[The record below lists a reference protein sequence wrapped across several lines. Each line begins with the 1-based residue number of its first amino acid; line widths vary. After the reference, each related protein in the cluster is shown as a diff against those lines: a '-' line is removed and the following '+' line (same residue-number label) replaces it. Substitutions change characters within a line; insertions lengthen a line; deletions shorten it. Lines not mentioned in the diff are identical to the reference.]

1 MIVTIMKS
9 KILNI
14 KGFLIIFLVT
24 IILISILKITSNDKS
39 LQEENTEVF
48 LVETEKIILK
58 DNSPEYLFYGNI
70 VAQNQVDVISQLSG
84 KIINISPKVL
94 SNSYFEKGEKIFE
107 LDPFNYK
114 QELIKKKSELEELR
128 NELKSKNLIFDE
140 IEKQQKLSKKNY
152 ERKTQLVG
160 DIVTKKNLEDA
171 ATELSINNAKVLD
184 IKSNI
189 QTILSNIKVAE
200 SQVSLAQRNL
210 TDTIYRAPF
219 SGKLDNSFIEVGVE
233 VSAGR
238 ILGKIL
244 NTLDLNVQFF
254 VGENIYTYIGN
265 ILGKEAQV
273 LWKKSNFKK
282 NYLAKVFYIDSAI
295 NKERAG
301 LNIKAK
307 LEKISE
313 NDPIKPGVFV
323 EAIIQGPTIQESFL
337 VAENSIYED
346 TFIYILEGNKAVRTK
361 VNVEGFYKEKVIITG
376 KKLNKKKVILT
387 RINNVD
393 LFKKINSKN

>member
-1 MIVTIMKS
+1 MKN

-14 KGFLIIFLVT
+14 KGFIIIFLVT
-24 IILISILKITSNDKS
+24 IILILILKFTSNNKA
-39 LQEENTEVF
+39 LQEGNDEVF
-48 LVETEKIILK
+48 IVETEKIILEE
-58 DNSPEYLFYGNI
+58 NNPQHLFYGNV

-94 SNSYFEKGEKIFE
+94 SNEYFEKGEKIFE

-114 QELIKKKSELEELR
+114 QEFIKKKSELEELK
-128 NELKSKNLIFDE
+128 NELKSKNLIFSE
-140 IEKQQKLSKKNY
+140 LEKQKILSKKNY
-152 ERKTQLVG
+152 DRKTQLVG
-160 DIVTKKNLEDA
+160 DIVTKKDLEDA

-210 TDTIYRAPF
+210 TDTVYRAPF
-219 SGKLDNSFIEVGVE
+219 SGKLDNSLIEVGLE
-233 VSAGR
+233 VSTGR
-238 ILGKIL
+238 ILGQLL
-244 NTLDLNVQFF
+244 NTSDLNVQFF
-254 VGENIYTYIGN
+254 VGENIYTHISN

-273 LWKKSNFKK
+273 FWKKSNFKK

-307 LEKISE
+307 LEEISE
-313 NDPIKPGVFV
+313 NDPIMPGVFV
-323 EAIIQGPTIQESFL
+323 EVIIQGPTIEESFL
-337 VAENSIYED
+337 VDENSIYED
-346 TFIYILEGNKAVRTK
+346 TFIYVLEGNTAIRTK
-361 VNVEGFYKEKVIITG
+361 INIEGFAKEKVIITG
-376 KKLNKKKVILT
+376 KKLNNKKIILT
-387 RINNVD
+387 RINNLN
-393 LFKKINSKN
+393 LFKKITSKN

>member
-1 MIVTIMKS
+1 MKN
-9 KILNI
+9 KVLNI

-24 IILISILKITSNDKS
+24 VTLILILKFTSNDKA
-39 LQEENTEVF
+39 LQEENAEVF
-48 LVETEKIILK
+48 LVETKKIILK
-58 DNSPEYLFYGNI
+58 NNSPEYLFYGNI
-70 VAQNQVDVISQLSG
+70 VAQNQVDVISQLPG

-94 SNSYFEKGEKIFE
+94 SNNYFEKGEKIFE

-114 QELIKKKSELEELR
+114 QELIKKKSELEELK
-128 NELKSKNLIFDE
+128 NELKSKNLIFEE
-140 IEKQQKLSKKNY
+140 IAKQQILSKKNY

-189 QTILSNIKVAE
+189 ETIISNIKIAE
-200 SQVSLAQRNL
+200 SQVNLAQRNL
-210 TDTIYRAPF
+210 TDTIYKAPF

-233 VSAGR
+233 VSTGR
-238 ILGKIL
+238 ILGKLL
-244 NTLDLNVQFF
+244 NTSDLNVKFF
-254 VGENIYTYIGN
+254 VGENIYTHISD
-265 ILGKEAQV
+265 IFGKEAQV
-273 LWKKSNFKK
+273 FWKKSNFKK

-307 LEKISE
+307 LEEISE
-313 NDPIKPGVFV
+313 YDPIKPGVFV
-323 EAIIQGPTIQESFL
+323 EVVIQGLAIKESFL
-337 VAENSIYED
+337 VDENSIYED
-346 TFIYILEGNKAVRTK
+346 TFIYVLEGNKAVRTK
-361 VNVEGFYKEKVIITG
+361 INVEGFAKEKVIITG
-376 KKLNKKKVILT
+376 KKLNNKKIILT
-387 RINNVD
+387 RINNLN

>member
-1 MIVTIMKS
+1 MKN

-14 KGFLIIFLVT
+14 KGFITIFLVT
-24 IILISILKITSNDKS
+24 IILILILKFTSNNKA
-39 LQEENTEVF
+39 LQEGNDEVF
-48 LVETEKIILK
+48 IVETEKMILEE
-58 DNSPEYLFYGNI
+58 NNPQHLFYGNV

-94 SNSYFEKGEKIFE
+94 SNDYFEKGEKIFE

-114 QELIKKKSELEELR
+114 QEFIKKKSELEELK
-128 NELKSKNLIFDE
+128 NELKSKNLIFSE
-140 IEKQQKLSKKNY
+140 LEKQQILSKKNY
-152 ERKTQLVG
+152 DRKTQLVG

-210 TDTIYRAPF
+210 TDTVYRAPF
-219 SGKLDNSFIEVGVE
+219 SGKLDNSLIEVGLE
-233 VSAGR
+233 VSTGR
-238 ILGKIL
+238 ILGQLL
-244 NTLDLNVQFF
+244 NTSDLNVQFF
-254 VGENIYTYIGN
+254 VGENIYTHISN

-273 LWKKSNFKK
+273 FWKKSNFKK

-307 LEKISE
+307 LEEISE
-313 NDPIKPGVFV
+313 NDPIMPGVFV
-323 EAIIQGPTIQESFL
+323 EVIIEGPTIEESFL
-337 VAENSIYED
+337 VDENSIYED
-346 TFIYILEGNKAVRTK
+346 TFIYVLEGNTAIRTK
-361 VNVEGFYKEKVIITG
+361 INIEGFAKEKVIITG
-376 KKLNKKKVILT
+376 KKLNNKKIILT
-387 RINNVD
+387 RINNLN
-393 LFKKINSKN
+393 LFKKITSKN

>member
-1 MIVTIMKS
+1 MKN

-24 IILISILKITSNDKS
+24 IILISILKFTSNDKV

-70 VAQNQVDVISQLSG
+70 IAQNQVDVISQLPG
-84 KIINISPKVL
+84 KIIKISPKVL
-94 SNSYFEKGEKIFE
+94 SNDYFEKGEKIFE

-128 NELKSKNLIFDE
+128 NELKSKNLIFSE
-140 IEKQQKLSKKNY
+140 LEKQQILSKKNY
-152 ERKTQLVG
+152 DRKTQLVG

-189 QTILSNIKVAE
+189 QTILSNIKIAE

-210 TDTIYRAPF
+210 TDTVYRAPF
-219 SGKLDNSFIEVGVE
+219 SGKLDNSFIEVGAE

-238 ILGKIL
+238 ILGKLL
-244 NTLDLNVQFF
+244 NTSDLNVQFF
-254 VGENIYTYIGN
+254 VGENIYTHISN

-273 LWKKSNFKK
+273 FWKKSNFKK

-307 LEKISE
+307 LEEISE

-323 EAIIQGPTIQESFL
+323 EVVIQGLTIQESFL
-337 VAENSIYED
+337 VDENSIYED
-346 TFIYILEGNKAVRTK
+346 TFIYVLEGNKAVRTK
-361 VNVEGFYKEKVIITG
+361 INVEGFAKEKVIITG
-376 KKLNKKKVILT
+376 KKLNNKKIILT
-387 RINNVD
+387 RINNLN

>member
-1 MIVTIMKS
+1 MKN
-9 KILNI
+9 KTLNF

-24 IILISILKITSNDKS
+24 IILISILKLTSNDKA
-39 LQEENTEVF
+39 LQEANTEVF
-48 LVETEKIILK
+48 LVETEKIILN

-70 VAQNQVDVISQLSG
+70 VSQNQVDIISQLSG

-94 SNSYFEKGEKIFE
+94 SNNYFEKGEKIFE

-114 QELIKKKSELEELR
+114 QELIKKKSELEELK
-128 NELKSKNLIFDE
+128 NELTSKNLIFSE
-140 IEKQQKLSKKNY
+140 LEKQRILSKKNY
-152 ERKTQLVG
+152 DRKTQLVG

-171 ATELSINNAKVLD
+171 ATELSINNAKVVD
-184 IKSNI
+184 IQSNI
-189 QTILSNIKVAE
+189 QTILSHIKVAE

-210 TDTIYRAPF
+210 TDTVYRAPF

-233 VSAGR
+233 VSTGR
-238 ILGKIL
+238 ILGKLL
-244 NTLDLNVQFF
+244 NTSDLNVQFF
-254 VGENIYTYIGN
+254 VGENIYTHISN

-273 LWKKSNFKK
+273 FWKKSNFKE

-307 LEKISE
+307 LEEISE

-323 EAIIQGPTIQESFL
+323 EVVIQGTTIPESFL
-337 VAENSIYED
+337 VDENSIYED
-346 TFIYILEGNKAVRTK
+346 TFIYVLEGNKAVRTK
-361 VNVEGFYKEKVIITG
+361 INVEGFAKEKVIITG
-376 KKLNKKKVILT
+376 KKLNKKNIILT
-387 RINNVD
+387 RINNVNF
-393 LFKKINSKN
+393 FKKINSKN

>member
-1 MIVTIMKS
+1 MKN

-24 IILISILKITSNDKS
+24 ITLIFILKLTSNDKV

-48 LVETEKIILK
+48 LVETKKIILQ
-58 DNSPEYLFYGNI
+58 NNNPEYLFYGNI
-70 VAQNQVDVISQLSG
+70 VAQNQVDLISQLRG

-94 SNSYFEKGEKIFE
+94 SNNYFEKGEKIFE

-114 QELIKKKSELEELR
+114 QELIKKKSEFEELK
-128 NELKSKNLIFDE
+128 NELKAKNLIFNE
-140 IEKQQKLSKKNY
+140 IEKQQILSKKNY
-152 ERKTQLVG
+152 DRKTKLVG

-189 QTILSNIKVAE
+189 ETIISNIKIAE

-210 TDTIYRAPF
+210 TNTIYRAPF
-219 SGKLDNSFIEVGVE
+219 SGKLDNSLIEVGVE
-233 VSAGR
+233 VSTGR
-238 ILGKIL
+238 ILGKLL
-244 NTLDLNVQFF
+244 NTSDLNVQFF
-254 VGENIYTYIGN
+254 VGENTYTYLSN
-265 ILGKEAQV
+265 ILGKDAQV
-273 LWKKSNFKK
+273 LWQKSNFKK
-282 NYLAKVFYIDSAI
+282 NYLAKIFYIDSAI
-295 NKERAG
+295 NKDRAG

-307 LEKISE
+307 LEEISE

-323 EAIIQGPTIQESFL
+323 EVVIQGLTIQESFL
-337 VAENSIYED
+337 VDENSIYED
-346 TFIYILEGNKAVRTK
+346 TFIYVLEGNKAIRTK
-361 VNVEGFYKEKVIITG
+361 INIEGFAKEKVIITG
-376 KKLNKKKVILT
+376 KKLNNKKIILT
-387 RINNVD
+387 RINNLN

>member
-1 MIVTIMKS
+1 MKN
-9 KILNI
+9 KVLNI

-24 IILISILKITSNDKS
+24 ITFILILKFTSSDKA
-39 LQEENTEVF
+39 LQEENDEVF
-48 LVETEKIILK
+48 LVETENIILK
-58 DNSPEYLFYGNI
+58 NNSPEYLFYGNI
-70 VAQNQVDVISQLSG
+70 VAQNQVDVISQLPG

-94 SNSYFEKGEKIFE
+94 SNNYFEKGEKIFE
-107 LDPFNYK
+107 LDPFNYE

-128 NELKSKNLIFDE
+128 NELKSKNLIFSE
-140 IEKQQKLSKKNY
+140 IEKQQILSKKNY
-152 ERKTQLVG
+152 DRKTQLVG

-189 QTILSNIKVAE
+189 ETIISNIKIAE

-210 TDTIYRAPF
+210 TDTVYRAPF

-233 VSAGR
+233 VSTGR
-238 ILGKIL
+238 ILGKLL
-244 NTLDLNVQFF
+244 NTYDLNVQFF
-254 VGENIYTYIGN
+254 VGENIYTHLSDIF
-265 ILGKEAQV
+265 GKEAQV
-273 LWKKSNFKK
+273 FWKKSNFKK

-307 LEKISE
+307 LEEISE
-313 NDPIKPGVFV
+313 YDPIKPGVFV
-323 EAIIQGPTIQESFL
+323 EVIIQGLAIKESFL
-337 VAENSIYED
+337 VDENSIYED

-361 VNVEGFYKEKVIITG
+361 INVEGYANEKVIITG
-376 KKLNKKKVILT
+376 KKLNNKKIILT
-387 RINNVD
+387 RINNLN
-393 LFKKINSKN
+393 LFKKIYSKN

>member
-1 MIVTIMKS
+1 MKN

-24 IILISILKITSNDKS
+24 IILISILKFTSNDKV

-58 DNSPEYLFYGNI
+58 NNSPEYLFYGNI

-94 SNSYFEKGEKIFE
+94 SNNYFEKGEKIFE

-128 NELKSKNLIFDE
+128 NELKSKNLIFSE
-140 IEKQQKLSKKNY
+140 LEKQQILSKKNY
-152 ERKTQLVG
+152 DRKTQLVG

-189 QTILSNIKVAE
+189 QTILSNIKIAE
-200 SQVSLAQRNL
+200 SQVKQAQRNL
-210 TDTIYRAPF
+210 TDTVYRAPF
-219 SGKLDNSFIEVGVE
+219 SGKLDNSFIEVGAE
-233 VSAGR
+233 VSTGR
-238 ILGKIL
+238 ILGKLL
-244 NTLDLNVQFF
+244 NTSDLNVQFF
-254 VGENIYTYIGN
+254 VGENIYTHISN

-273 LWKKSNFKK
+273 FWKKSNFKK

-307 LEKISE
+307 LEEISE

-323 EAIIQGPTIQESFL
+323 EVVIQGLTIQESFL
-337 VAENSIYED
+337 VDENSIYED
-346 TFIYILEGNKAVRTK
+346 TFIYVLEGNKAVRTK
-361 VNVEGFYKEKVIITG
+361 INVEGFAKEKVIITG
-376 KKLNKKKVILT
+376 KKLNNKKIILT
-387 RINNVD
+387 RINNLN